1 MLSSMG
7 RRRVHDEATGEAL
20 LDEALTLLRRGGP
33 PAVSVRAVAEAAG
46 TSARAVYTVFGSMQ
60 GMIDAL
66 AQRGYHRLAGLVNSV
81 AQTDD
86 PGGDL
91 VTAGVQGFRTFALEE
106 PALFR
111 LTFEQVSAE
120 LLAHEPVAR
129 AGYDSYRALRAR
141 IRRLRDA
148 GGVHPHRTDVAC
160 CFAFHATCQGL
171 ASSEMASRKPPDGP
185 GLWAMFDVAD
195 LAPVWHDTLTGLVER
210 FPLPPVESARAR
222 TPRKRPETPDEWPA
236 E

>member
-1 MLSSMG
+1 MG
-7 RRRVHDEATGEAL
+7 RPRVHDEATGEVL
-20 LDEALTLLRRGGP
+20 LNEALSLLRNGGP
-33 PAVSVRAVAEAAG
+33 LAVSVRAVAEAAG
-46 TSARAVYTVFGSMQ
+46 TSVRAVYTVFGSKQ
-60 GMIDAL
+60 ALIDAL
-66 AQRGYHRLAGLVNSV
+66 AQRGYNRLSGLVNGV
-81 AQTDD
+81 EQTED
-86 PGGDL
+86 PAGDL
-91 VTAGVQGFRTFALEE
+91 VRAGVEGFRAFALEE

-129 AGYDSYRALRAR
+129 AGYDSYRALCAR

-171 ASSEMASRKPPDGP
+171 ASSEMASWRPPTGP

-195 LAPVWHDTLTGLVER
+195 LAPVWRDTLTGLVER
-210 FPLPPVESARAR
+210 LTLPPTSEHMASSRSGS
-222 TPRKRPETPDEWPA
+222 
-236 E
+236 